1 MRKNGTLYYLLS
13 DHLGSTSLTTDSSGN
28 LTSEIRYKPWGETRY
43 NSGMTPTDYKYTGQ
57 REESGFGLYFYNA
70 RWYDPALGRFAQADS
85 LVPPGV
91 QGLDRYAYV
100 NNSPVRYTDPSG
112 HICVQGNGS
121 NDEYAYSGACNG
133 KSYVGPDEVDPS
145 DLTTYSPD
153 KIEYSGEMMYDL
165 YLAAWRGAMRATGN
179 HLTIKQ
185 FITYMLGHEF
195 MPYGDNLS
203 EEYKALL
210 KSTAGTW
217 FWCSPNPYS
226 ETGCT
231 NLRDHGGPTNAAFLN
246 WIGAMQSAR
255 GRYDNWSKTGADA
268 WQEIS
273 SGVPNLTLATDV
285 LNFVLFHSS
294 ADGHLYMDLPSSW
307 ANASLPLYGIED
319 ASQGRA
325 YNQYW
330 ATWGIGDSIYILTPC
345 QGAFFTLDYSYL
357 HGVCGVDP

>member
-1 MRKNGTLYYLLS
+1 M
-13 DHLGSTSLTTDSSGN
+13 DDPSTAAVT
-28 LTSEIRYKPWGETRY
+28 E
-43 NSGMTPTDYKYTGQ
+43 
-57 REESGFGLYFYNA
+57 GFGLMFYVS
-70 RWYDPALGRFAQADS
+70 RMYDPALGRFAQADS
-85 LVPPGV
+85 IVPPGV

-100 NNSPVRYTDPSG
+100 GNSPVRYTDPSG
-112 HICVQGNGS
+112 HICVQGNGY
-121 NDEYAYSGACNG
+121 NDEYAHSGACNG

-153 KIEYSGEMMYDL
+153 KIEYSGEMMYNL
-165 YLAAWRGAMRATGN
+165 YLAAWRGAMRSTGN

-185 FITYMLGHEF
+185 FIIYMLGHEF
-195 MPYGDNLS
+195 MPYGDSLS
-203 EEYKALL
+203 EEERALL

-217 FWCSPNPYS
+217 FWCSPNPFS

-231 NLRDHGGPTNAAFLN
+231 NLRDHGGATNAALLN

-255 GRYDNWSKTGADA
+255 GRYDNWSNGADA

-273 SGVPNLTLATDV
+273 TGVPNLSLATDV
-285 LNFVLFHSS
+285 LNFVLFESS
-294 ADGHLYMDLPSSW
+294 ADGHLYMDLPFSW

-330 ATWGIGDSIYILTPC
+330 SMWGVGDSIYILTPC
-345 QGAFFTLDYSYL
+345 QSAFFTRDYSYL
-357 HGVCGVDP
+357 HDICGVDP